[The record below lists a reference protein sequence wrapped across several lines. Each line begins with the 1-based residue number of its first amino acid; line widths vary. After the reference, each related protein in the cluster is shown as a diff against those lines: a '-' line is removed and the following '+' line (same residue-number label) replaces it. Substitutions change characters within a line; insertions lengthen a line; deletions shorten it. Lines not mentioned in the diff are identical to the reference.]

1 VGDAFVFELEV
12 EEEGAGD
19 GDEDGLG
26 EDVGDVAV
34 DGGGLVGGEDADGGL
49 GIAEAAGGDVEVEGA
64 GGAVELS
71 DVGADLAGEQDEA
84 VLAQI
89 DGLAGAAFFAGDGG
103 LHQAL
108 ALVGGEGGKER
119 EAVGD
124 VVQDALLDH
133 GGDGFEDAG
142 VASDGLMEGAEGD
155 FEEHALVVGDDG
167 GGARD
172 IGDPQTELAE
182 HLALAKQGLVRGTDL
197 DLDHAG
203 DGEEAA
209 VGKIAGAADE
219 LTGPEG
225 ARRRELQ
232 ELL

>member
-1 VGDAFVFELEV
+1 MGDAVVFELEV

-19 GDEDGLG
+19 GDEDGFG

-49 GIAEAAGGDVEVEGA
+49 GVAEAAGGDVEVEGA
-64 GGAVELS
+64 GGAVEFS

-84 VLAQI
+84 VVAQI

-108 ALVGGEGGKER
+108 AFVGGEGGKEGQ
-119 EAVGD
+119 AVRD

-155 FEEHALVVGDDG
+155 FE
-167 GGARD
+167 
-172 IGDPQTELAE
+172 
-182 HLALAKQGLVRGTDL
+182 
-197 DLDHAG
+197 
-203 DGEEAA
+203 
-209 VGKIAGAADE
+209 
-219 LTGPEG
+219 
-225 ARRRELQ
+225 
-232 ELL
+232 